1 MFKRF
6 LPTLVSS
13 NPTLN
18 HGETLFDLEASSGN
32 SSSKRSDCSS
42 EQINKSDI
50 PTLRRRHSFVTP
62 YAESV
67 LEEEINRTNGNADL
81 SIDPFDSSNTLKRS
95 KSLSFNLSRRPSFST
110 LRKKV
115 PKSVHFEAL
124 EELIEPSN
132 YHSRQT
138 VVPTLYGTSETF
150 EGRSNCTEKPSAFQP
165 NLEEKRG
172 IQGQLGHIL
181 MKVLG
186 SQENE
191 IQRRYSLFSEER
203 IISELEFEESQ
214 ASQKEVSNDNFL
226 PVETVIH
233 NPVTNM
239 EGYEESENDNSCL
252 FTEYSQENRYD
263 ENSIEDNKK
272 ADDNSEKSVQ
282 EDEVVN
288 NNENQMMK
296 AIMQNLVKIGNY
308 ELENIEY
315 EIDHPSWQGILDYS
329 EKAKHAIRIKDT
341 EITQLENQLKEKD
354 NGKSEKVYIL
364 QEECV
369 RLQNELNSCKIASEQ
384 ISTKYDLLVG
394 LNNEL
399 EANEKSLRSDIMQL
413 ETDLSS
419 SVSRLQV
426 ECGSR
431 EEILTL
437 IKKYDSSEE
446 LSDSVYVLKDYIEQL
461 FLKNESVVKEKDSIL
476 EHQLGMKNEIA
487 SLEESLKTTLG
498 REQETLKSVTDE
510 NERLK
515 TRLEELQLKLND
527 SDMIAKERMN
537 EQTKI
542 LTEKDVEMSKF
553 KSQVAFLKE
562 EKEYLQAKLSE
573 YLADVEEANKQI
585 KEELDFRNQMEKFY
599 SELKTRMKETES
611 LLHKEVKTANDQL
624 ILKQSELTALSD
636 INSKIEQEM
645 VVILRDLENMK
656 YEKEKLD
663 VENQRHVRND
673 AEYKLNLNLLQE
685 HIKKSNKNVNIMSK
699 EYLMVLKSNELI
711 SNAIK
716 RFAMATFQSL
726 EPVMYE
732 ESREY
737 FRKIYSELM
746 KQTLFSQGKVSTIE
760 SVSQFITRCISDIVC
775 QYLENETL
783 LQSEVENRNNNYQ
796 SMLDKLTKI
805 MEDNILKVYNSKE
818 NINDSG
824 RTGKLQSKNK
834 MDMESHRRGI
844 TYKNP
849 NQ

>member
-6 LPTLVSS
+6 LPTLASS
-13 NPTLN
+13 NSSPN
-18 HGETLFDLEASSGN
+18 HAEILFDLEASSGN

-115 PKSVHFEAL
+115 PKSVHFEPL
-124 EELIEPSN
+124 EELIEETHPK
-132 YHSRQT
+132 QT
-138 VVPTLYGTSETF
+138 VPILYGNSETF
-150 EGRSNCTEKPSAFQP
+150 ERRGNCTEKLPTYHSDLGERKDFQS
-165 NLEEKRG
+165 
-172 IQGQLGHIL
+172 QLGQIQ
-181 MKVLG
+181 MNVLG

-203 IISELEFEESQ
+203 IISELELEESQ
-214 ASQKEVSNDNFL
+214 ASRKEVLNDNFL
-226 PVETVIH
+226 PVRTTIS
-233 NPVTNM
+233 NSSVTDM
-239 EGYEESENDNSCL
+239 EEYEESENDNSCL

-263 ENSIEDNKK
+263 ENSLEDHKK
-272 ADDNSEKSVQ
+272 ADDENETSVQ
-282 EDEVVN
+282 DKELVN
-288 NNENQMMK
+288 STENQMIK
-296 AIMQNLVKIGNY
+296 VIMQNLVKIGNY
-308 ELENIEY
+308 EVENMEY
-315 EIDHPSWQGILDYS
+315 DIDHSSWEGILHYS
-329 EKAKHAIRIKDT
+329 EKAKEAIRLKDT
-341 EITQLENQLKEKD
+341 EIAQLKNQLKEND
-354 NGKSEKVYIL
+354 NGKSDNIYIL

-369 RLQNELNSCKIASEQ
+369 RLQNELSCCKIASEQ
-384 ISTKYDLLVG
+384 ISTKYELLIG

-437 IKKYDSSEE
+437 IKKYDNKE
-446 LSDSVYVLKDYIEQL
+446 LSDNAGVLRDYIEQL
-461 FLKNESVVKEKDSIL
+461 FLKNESIVKENTSIL
-476 EHQLGMKNEIA
+476 ENQLRMKNEIA
-487 SLEESLKTTLG
+487 SLEESLKTTLDL
-498 REQETLKSVTDE
+498 EQKTLKSVSQE
-510 NERLK
+510 NEKLR
-515 TRLEELQLKLND
+515 TSLEELQLKLND
-527 SDMIAKERMN
+527 SDMDAKGKIN

-542 LTEKDVEMSKF
+542 LAEKDVQMSKF
-553 KSQVAFLKE
+553 KSQVVFLKE

-573 YLADVEEANKQI
+573 YLTDVEEANKQI
-585 KEELDFRNQMEKFY
+585 KEELVFRNEMEKVY
-599 SELKTRMKETES
+599 NELKTRMKETES
-611 LLHKEVKTANDQL
+611 LLHKELKVAKDHL
-624 ILKQSELTALSD
+624 ILKQAEFSELSD
-636 INSKIEQEM
+636 VNSKIKQEM
-645 VVILRDLENMK
+645 IEILEDLKNMK
-656 YEKEKLD
+656 EEKEKLA
-663 VENQRHVRND
+663 VENQKYVRDN
-673 AEYKLNLNLLQE
+673 AEYNLNLNLLQE
-685 HIKKSNKNVNIMSK
+685 HIKKSNKNVDTMSK
-699 EYLMVLKSNELI
+699 EYLIVLKSNEII

-737 FRKIYSELM
+737 FRKIYSDLV
-746 KQTLFSQGKVSTIE
+746 KQTLFSQGEVSTIE
-760 SVSQFITRCISDIVC
+760 SVCQFITRCISDIVC

-796 SMLDKLTKI
+796 RMLDKLIKI
-805 MEDNILKVYNSKE
+805 MEDNILKSHNAKE
-818 NINDSG
+818 NVNDIG
-824 RTGKLQSKNK
+824 ITTKLQPKNK
-834 MDMESHRRGI
+834 KDVENHRRGI
-844 TYKNP
+844 IYKNP

>member
-6 LPTLVSS
+6 LPTPAPS
-13 NPTLN
+13 NPILN

-32 SSSKRSDCSS
+32 SSKQSDCSS

-50 PTLRRRHSFVTP
+50 PTLRRRHSFVTT

-115 PKSVHFEAL
+115 PKSVHFEPL
-124 EELIEPSN
+124 EEVIEVSKYNSKP
-132 YHSRQT
+132 T
-138 VVPTLYGTSETF
+138 VVPILYGTSETF
-150 EGRSNCTEKPSAFQP
+150 EGRSKEKPSVFRP
-165 NLEEKRG
+165 NLGEKRG
-172 IQGQLGHIL
+172 TQNQLGHIQ
-181 MKVLG
+181 MNVLG
-186 SQENE
+186 SQESE

-214 ASQKEVSNDNFL
+214 ASQKEVLSDNVLTSESISNS
-226 PVETVIH
+226 PI
-233 NPVTNM
+233 TNM
-239 EGYEESENDNSCL
+239 EEYEESENDNSCL

-263 ENSIEDNKK
+263 ENSIENNKK
-272 ADDNSEKSVQ
+272 AYDDSEKSVQ

-288 NNENQMMK
+288 NNERQMMR
-296 AIMQNLVKIGNY
+296 AIVQNLAKIGNY
-308 ELENIEY
+308 ELEDIEY
-315 EIDHPSWQGILDYS
+315 EIDHSSWQGILDCS
-329 EKAKHAIRIKDT
+329 EKAKDAISVKDT
-341 EITQLENQLKEKD
+341 EIAQLENQLKEKD
-354 NGKSEKVYIL
+354 NGEFEKVHIL

-369 RLQNELNSCKIASEQ
+369 RLQNELNSCKIAKEQ
-384 ISTKYDLLVG
+384 VSTKYDLLVG

-399 EANEKSLRSDIMQL
+399 EMNEKCLRNDIMQL

-431 EEILTL
+431 EEIFTL
-437 IKKYDSSEE
+437 IKKYDCGEE
-446 LSDSVYVLKDYIEQL
+446 LSDNVDVLKDYIEEL
-461 FLKNESVVKEKDSIL
+461 FFKNESVIKENDSLL
-476 EHQLGMKNEIA
+476 EHQLQMKNEIT
-487 SLEESLKTTLG
+487 SLEESLKTTLDL
-498 REQETLKSVTDE
+498 EQETFKSVTDE

-515 TRLEELQLKLND
+515 TNLEKLQLKLND
-527 SDMIAKERMN
+527 SDMIAKEKMN
-537 EQTKI
+537 EQIKI
-542 LTEKDVEMSKF
+542 LAEKDLQISKF
-553 KSQVAFLKE
+553 KSQVVFLKE
-562 EKEYLQAKLSE
+562 EKEYSQAKLSE

-585 KEELDFRNQMEKFY
+585 KEELVFRNQMEKVY
-599 SELKTRMKETES
+599 NELKTRMKETES
-611 LLHKEVKTANDQL
+611 LLHKEVKVANDQL
-624 ILKQSELTALSD
+624 IIKQSELTELSD
-636 INSKIEQEM
+636 INSKIKQEM
-645 VVILRDLENMK
+645 ITILEELKSIKD
-656 YEKEKLD
+656 EKKTLV
-663 VENQRHVRND
+663 VENQKYVRGN

-685 HIKKSNKNVNIMSK
+685 HVKKSNKNVDIMSK
-699 EYLMVLKSNELI
+699 EYLMVLKSNEII

-737 FRKIYSELM
+737 FRNIYSDLLQ
-746 KQTLFSQGKVSTIE
+746 QTLFSQGKLSTIE

-796 SMLDKLTKI
+796 RMLDKLTKI
-805 MEDNILKVYNSKE
+805 MEDNILNAYNSKE
-818 NINDSG
+818 NINDIG
-824 RTGKLQSKNK
+824 ITRKLQPKNK
-834 MDMESHRRGI
+834 MGMESHRRGI
-844 TYKNP
+844 VYKNP

>member
-6 LPTLVSS
+6 LPTLAPS
-13 NPTLN
+13 NPISN

-50 PTLRRRHSFVTP
+50 PTLRRRHSFVTT

-115 PKSVHFEAL
+115 PKSVHFEPL
-124 EELIEPSN
+124 EEVIEVSDYNSKP
-132 YHSRQT
+132 T
-138 VVPTLYGTSETF
+138 VVPILYGNSETF
-150 EGRSNCTEKPSAFQP
+150 EGRSKEKPSVFRP
-165 NLEEKRG
+165 NLEEKGGTQNQLRH
-172 IQGQLGHIL
+172 IQ
-181 MKVLG
+181 MNVLG
-186 SQENE
+186 SQESE
-191 IQRRYSLFSEER
+191 IQPRYPLFSEER

-214 ASQKEVSNDNFL
+214 ASQKEVLNDNFL
-226 PVETVIH
+226 PLETIS
-233 NPVTNM
+233 NTPIT
-239 EGYEESENDNSCL
+239 EEYEESENDNSCL

-263 ENSIEDNKK
+263 DNSIGNNKK
-272 ADDNSEKSVQ
+272 ADDDSEKSVQ
-282 EDEVVN
+282 EDEVVH
-288 NNENQMMK
+288 NNEHQMMR

-308 ELENIEY
+308 ELEDIEY
-315 EIDHPSWQGILDYS
+315 EIDHSSWQGILDYS
-329 EKAKHAIRIKDT
+329 EKAKDAISVKDT
-341 EITQLENQLKEKD
+341 EIAQLENQLKEKD

-369 RLQNELNSCKIASEQ
+369 TLQNELNSCKIAKEQ
-384 ISTKYDLLVG
+384 VSTKYDLLVG

-399 EANEKSLRSDIMQL
+399 EANEKCLRNDIMQL

-426 ECGSR
+426 ECGFR

-437 IKKYDSSEE
+437 IKKYDCSKE
-446 LSDSVYVLKDYIEQL
+446 LSDSVDALKDYIELL
-461 FLKNESVVKEKDSIL
+461 FLKNESVIKENNYIL
-476 EHQLGMKNEIA
+476 EHQLRMKNEIT
-487 SLEESLKTTLG
+487 SLEENLKTTLD

-515 TRLEELQLKLND
+515 TSLEELQLKLND
-527 SDMIAKERMN
+527 SDMIAKEKS

-542 LTEKDVEMSKF
+542 LAEKDLQISKF
-553 KSQVAFLKE
+553 KSQVVFLKE
-562 EKEYLQAKLSE
+562 EKEYSQAKLSE

-585 KEELDFRNQMEKFY
+585 KEELVFRNQMEKVY
-599 SELKTRMKETES
+599 NQLKTRMKETES
-611 LLHKEVKTANDQL
+611 LLHKEVKIANDQL
-624 ILKQSELTALSD
+624 IIKQSELTELSD
-636 INSKIEQEM
+636 INSKIKQEM
-645 VVILRDLENMK
+645 IAIKEDLK
-656 YEKEKLD
+656 SIKDEKEKLV
-663 VENQRHVRND
+663 VENQKHVREN

-685 HIKKSNKNVNIMSK
+685 HIKKSNKNVDIMSK
-699 EYLMVLKSNELI
+699 EYLMVLKSNEII
-711 SNAIK
+711 SSAIK

-737 FRKIYSELM
+737 FRKIYSDLLQ
-746 KQTLFSQGKVSTIE
+746 QTLFSQGKVSTIE

-796 SMLDKLTKI
+796 RMLDKLTKI
-805 MEDNILKVYNSKE
+805 MEDNILNAYNSKE
-818 NINDSG
+818 NINDIG
-824 RTGKLQSKNK
+824 ITRKLQSKNK

-844 TYKNP
+844 VYKNP